1 MSDFKVP
8 ASETCNGCAHLR
20 FGEKRCGLT
29 SKERPYPSELS
40 YFTNSEGFTAVFPA
54 SWCGTK
60 LKKTKS
66 RNKPK
71 NKPKSRPNT

>member
-54 SWCGTK
+54 PWCGTK
-60 LKKTKS
+60 FKKIKS
-66 RNKPK
+66 
-71 NKPKSRPNT
+71 KSKSKPNT

>member
-1 MSDFKVP
+1 MSNFKVP

-54 SWCGTK
+54 PWCGTK
-60 LKKTKS
+60 FKKIKS
-66 RNKPK
+66 
-71 NKPKSRPNT
+71 KPKSRPNT